1 MIIIKRLTSP
11 GKKTY
16 LKCGGREFTGIVNN
30 NNKKTYITEKKKTYL
45 KCEGREFTGIV
56 VRYARKNDKYATRKN
71 EKYATRKSEKYATRK
86 KRP

>member
-11 GKKTY
+11 G
-16 LKCGGREFTGIVNN
+16 
-30 NNKKTYITEKKKTYL
+30 KKTYL